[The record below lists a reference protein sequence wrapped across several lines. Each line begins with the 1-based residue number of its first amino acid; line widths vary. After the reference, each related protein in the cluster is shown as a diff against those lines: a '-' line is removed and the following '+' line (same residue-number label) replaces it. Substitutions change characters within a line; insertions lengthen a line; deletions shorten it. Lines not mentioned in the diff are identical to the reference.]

1 MKISFRIKSAGR
13 VFVAVSDDQGRML
26 RELAR
31 GMKLQ
36 PGQHHFFWGNL
47 ARYGKSATAGE
58 YEWRLLCT
66 PGFTREFLV
75 NVQTFYTS
83 GLDDLV
89 IGDFVVSKRQD

>member
-1 MKISFRIKSAGR
+1 MP
-13 VFVAVSDDQGRML
+13 

-36 PGQHHFFWGNL
+36 PGQPHFFSDGL
-47 ARYGKSATAGE
+47 ERYGKPAPAGE
-58 YEWRLLCT
+58 YEWRLLRT

-75 NVQTFYTS
+75 NVQTFHTS

-89 IGDFVVSKRQD
+89 IGDFVVSKGQG